1 MNQAS
6 LAATDVKSTAISPVS
21 FKTCAIIP
29 AFNEAGRITR
39 VLNAVVAAHLVDEII
54 VVTDG
59 CSDSTA
65 DEARGFVARLERG
78 EVKSAVRG
86 VGGVKMRVFELEQN
100 IGKGGAMT
108 YGAHRT
114 EAPVLLYLDADLIGL
129 TPKQVDS
136 LLEPMVHPEKAQRA
150 DMTIGL
156 FEGAHGGIVG
166 WSLSLFHRRF
176 KAITGQRA
184 IRRDVFLAVPG
195 LTRSRFGVETA
206 ITRYVV
212 NNWKLNVQRVPLY
225 GVSHPMKEEKVG
237 MFRGFKHRSQMY
249 IEMGAWMAYDSF
261 RNGASAQ
268 ARAQRLRMREY
279 FSNRG

>member
-1 MNQAS
+1 
-6 LAATDVKSTAISPVS
+6 
-21 FKTCAIIP
+21 
-29 AFNEAGRITR
+29 
-39 VLNAVVAAHLVDEII
+39 LNTVVAAHLIDEII
-54 VVTDG
+54 IVTDG
-59 CSDSTA
+59 CTDSTA
-65 DEARGFVARLERG
+65 DEARGFLARLERG

-86 VGGVKMRVFELEQN
+86 VGGVKMRVFELDQN

-114 EAPVLLYLDADLIGL
+114 DAHVLLFLDADLIGL
-129 TPKQVDS
+129 TAKQVDS
-136 LLEPMVHPEKAQRA
+136 LLVPMLHSDKKERA
-150 DMTIGL
+150 DMTLGL

-166 WSLSLFHRRF
+166 WSLSFFHRRF

-206 ITRYVV
+206 ITRYVLHA
-212 NNWKLNVQRVPLY
+212 WKLKVQHVSLY

-237 MFRGFKHRSQMY
+237 LFRGFKHRSQMY
-249 IEMGAWMAYDSF
+249 IEMGAWMAYDTL
-261 RNGASAQ
+261 RNSASAQ
-268 ARAQRLRMREY
+268 ARAQRLQMREY